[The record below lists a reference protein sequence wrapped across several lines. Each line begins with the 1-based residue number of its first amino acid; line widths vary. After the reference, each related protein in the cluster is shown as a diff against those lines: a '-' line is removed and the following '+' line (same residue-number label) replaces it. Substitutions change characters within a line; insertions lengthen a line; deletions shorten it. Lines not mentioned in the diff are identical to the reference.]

1 MHKYDLNNKCKI
13 QIVFHDMIA
22 DMLKNKKL
30 QPVVT
35 ELFISGR
42 KQNKSLVFIPQSCFA
57 VPRNIRLNS
66 THFFIIET

>member
-1 MHKYDLNNKCKI
+1 
-13 QIVFHDMIA
+13 MITH
-22 DMLKNKKL
+22 MLKNKKL

-57 VPRNIRLNS
+57 VPRNIALNS
-66 THFFIIET
+66 THYFIIKT

>member
-1 MHKYDLNNKCKI
+1 MY
-13 QIVFHDMIA
+13 IVFHDMITH
-22 DMLKNKKL
+22 MLKNKKL

-57 VPRNIRLNS
+57 VPRNIALNS
-66 THFFIIET
+66 THYFIIKT